1 MSDIK
6 EMIVK
11 SIFLKNIF
19 VKTLTRF
26 VFEKYNKGY
35 NFFYNSYTDF
45 PKKFYQITIV
55 LL

>member
-1 MSDIK
+1 MNDIK
-6 EMIVK
+6 EMVVK
-11 SIFLKNIF
+11 SIFLKNMF
-19 VKTLTRF
+19 VKTLTHF
-26 VFEKYNKGY
+26 VFGKYNKDY